1 MSLVLCPFCVRVVC
15 KWDCIWW
22 PWSHEHCL
30 ILQLHVIFFF
40 FAALP
45 WGKFSQK
52 YGSFGKLYENEW
64 YGYVRPVERCMGQV
78 FEVEHLHISIFTT
91 SWQQEI
97 HWAACMQL
105 NWMYCHSHCDC
116 KFLEKGQQCPF
127 CKNYAEKKWK
137 LFLPFVNIFHENC
150 YLEVTSMMVP
160 MCSPFQLIMI
170 CHDLIS
176 TFTLKKICFNSVF
189 PCVNTNHCH
198 TYG

>member
-1 MSLVLCPFCVRVVC
+1 MTMVTWVLLNFTVAC
-15 KWDCIWW
+15 D
-22 PWSHEHCL
+22 
-30 ILQLHVIFFF
+30 IFFF

-137 LFLPFVNIFHENC
+137 IFLPFVNIFHENC

-176 TFTLKKICFNSVF
+176 TFTLKKFVLIVF
-189 PCVNTNHCH
+189 SHVWIQIIAILMASH
-198 TYG
+198 

>member
-1 MSLVLCPFCVRVVC
+1 MTMVTWALLNFTVAC
-15 KWDCIWW
+15 D
-22 PWSHEHCL
+22 
-30 ILQLHVIFFF
+30 IFFCCTTLRKIF
-40 FAALP
+40 TEVWQL
-45 WGKFSQK
+45 WQTVWKWMIWLCSSSGK
-52 YGSFGKLYENEW
+52 
-64 YGYVRPVERCMGQV
+64 MQV

-137 LFLPFVNIFHENC
+137 IFLPFVNIFHENC

-176 TFTLKKICFNSVF
+176 TFTLKKFVLIVF
-189 PCVNTNHCH
+189 SHVWIQIIAILMASH
-198 TYG
+198 